1 MDRILLVEDKESL
14 ALMIR
19 EALELEGVAVEW
31 APDGKAAT
39 RKLATGSRYALV
51 LTDLRL
57 PGADGLQVLRTS
69 RENDP
74 DCPVI
79 VMTAYGTIEQAVE
92 AMKLGAYDFVQKP
105 IDVDYLTLLVRRARE
120 YRALRSE
127 NLLLREEY
135 QKRLGLPVIVGDS
148 LPMRDV
154 SQKVQRV
161 APTDSTVLLTGESG
175 TGKELF
181 ARAIHSISPRAN
193 RPFVAI
199 NCAAIPETLIENEL
213 FGHEKGSFT
222 GAVARQI
229 GKFELADGGTVF
241 LDEIGELAPA
251 VQVKVLRVIQE
262 RKIERIGGLQTLDVD
277 VRVIC
282 ATNRDLRAAI
292 RDGIFRE
299 DLFFRINVF
308 PVEIPPL
315 RSRKEDLEPLARF
328 FVARF
333 AKELGKGEVTI
344 SEDAWRALRA
354 YDWPGN
360 VRELENALER
370 ALILADGS
378 VVTARD
384 LQIGSAQE
392 ERFAVRNAFDLSG
405 SLDEVTARATERV
418 ERAKILE
425 ALRDSADRAAAAAK
439 LGLSP
444 RALTAKLR
452 QYGMEES

>member
-1 MDRILLVEDKESL
+1 MDRVLLVEDKESL
-14 ALMIR
+14 ASMIR
-19 EALELEGVAVEW
+19 ETLELDGVSVDW
-31 APDGKAAT
+31 APDGKAAM
-39 RKLATGSRYALV
+39 RKLAAGARYALV

-69 RENDP
+69 KENDP

-92 AMKLGAYDFVQKP
+92 AMKLGAYDFIQKP
-105 IDVDYLTLLVRRARE
+105 IDVDYLTLMVRRARE

-127 NLLLREEY
+127 NVLLREEH
-135 QKRLGLPVIVGDS
+135 QRRLGLPVIVGDS
-148 LPMRDV
+148 LPMREV
-154 SQKVQRV
+154 SQKIQRV

-181 ARAIHSISPRAN
+181 ARAIHSLSPRAN

-213 FGHEKGSFT
+213 FGHERGSFT
-222 GAVARQI
+222 GAVARQV

-241 LDEIGELAPA
+241 LDEIGELGLA
-251 VQVKVLRVIQE
+251 VQPKILRVIQE
-262 RKIERIGGLQTLDVD
+262 KKLERIGGLQTLDID

-282 ATNRDLRAAI
+282 ATNRDLRAALL
-292 RDGIFRE
+292 DGTFRE

-315 RSRKEDLEPLARF
+315 RSRKEDIDALARF
-328 FVARF
+328 FVAKF
-333 AKELGKGEVTI
+333 AKELGKGSMTL
-344 SEDAWRALRA
+344 SDDAWRQLRE

-370 ALILADGS
+370 ALILADGA

-384 LQIGSAQE
+384 LQLGVAG
-392 ERFAVRNAFDLSG
+392 ERGFAVRSSFDLSG
-405 SLDEVTARATERV
+405 SLDEVTTRAVERV

-425 ALRDSADRAAAAAK
+425 ALRDSSDRHAAAAK
-439 LGLSP
+439 LGLTP
-444 RALTAKLR
+444 RALTAKLK
-452 QYGMEES
+452 QYGLEES